1 MPSVATKWW
10 VERAVYR
17 DDRGDRSRA
26 WIRDLPTL
34 RPNERLLMGAL
45 LCRAEADTATVGPD
59 HSPSLT
65 ELADMTG
72 LDRSTVRRILTRL
85 ETEGWVV
92 RNRPDPVDARMR
104 GARTW
109 YRLTIPGHDVA
120 PATATPEAVPAAVRA
135 GGSPP
140 LAGGDTP
147 PPVEAVSPQ
156 GRGQLPLIPVLTPE
170 QPEQTSAQA
179 PPAKPKAKPKTR
191 TRPSAGIRLPD
202 DWAPDNELKQWTLDQ
217 GMKQEQARQTLDDFR
232 DYWHAKT
239 GKDAAKAGLKGWD
252 LTWRRWI
259 RTEIQRAGKRAGRR
273 AADPNAG
280 LYRHTANEPK
290 ATTATVTT
298 LEEWMRESA

>member
-1 MPSVATKWW
+1 MATKWW

-104 GARTW
+104 GVKTW

-120 PATATPEAVPAAVRA
+120 PVAATPEAEPA
-135 GGSPP
+135 GGTLP

-147 PPVEAVSPQ
+147 PPVEADSPQ
-156 GRGQLPLIPVLTPE
+156 GRGHQPLIPVLTPE
-170 QPEQTSAQA
+170 QPEKTTAQA
-179 PPAKPKAKPKTR
+179 PPAKPKAKPKAR
-191 TRPSAGIRLPD
+191 ARPSAGIRLPD
-202 DWAPDNELKQWTLDQ
+202 NWAPDNELKQWTLDQ
-217 GMKQEQARQTLDDFR
+217 GMKQEQARQTLEDFSE
-232 DYWHAKT
+232 YWHAKT
-239 GKDAAKAGLKGWD
+239 GKDATKAGLNGWG
-252 LTWRRWI
+252 LTWRRWVRKELADAKQRGTRRPVSRMD
-259 RTEIQRAGKRAGRR
+259 RTTQILD
-273 AADPNAG
+273 AAEARLNGQPVQSQFFPYVMG
-280 LYRHTANEPK
+280 ETA
-290 ATTATVTT
+290 
-298 LEEWMRESA
+298 